1 MFRFF
6 SQVAKAV
13 ANIFTPMESDLVAV
27 GFQPITDDVLKHEG
41 AACYAS
47 DLEKRDRQR

>member
-6 SQVAKAV
+6 SQVARAV
-13 ANIFTPMESDLVAV
+13 AKIFAPMESDLVAV
-27 GFQPITDDVLKHEG
+27 GFQPITDDIFKQDG

-47 DLEKRDRQR
+47 DLEKMDRRR